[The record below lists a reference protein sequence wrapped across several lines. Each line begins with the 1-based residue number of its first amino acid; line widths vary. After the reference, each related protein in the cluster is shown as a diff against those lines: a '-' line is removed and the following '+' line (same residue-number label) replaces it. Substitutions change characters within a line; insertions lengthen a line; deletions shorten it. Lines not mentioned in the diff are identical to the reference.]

1 MIPSPLP
8 GSEPGRSRPRLLVVD
23 DQPANLQALY
33 RTFAADHQ
41 VYMATTG
48 TQALELA
55 RERLPDLILLDL
67 DLPDLDGFEVC
78 NRLHADPS
86 LRDTPVIVVTAHSDE
101 AAETRALS
109 TGAVDFIA
117 KPIHPAVVRARVH
130 THLMLKH
137 QGDLLRRMAFLDP
150 LTGLHNRRAMDER
163 LEAEL
168 RLAARQRQPLAVV
181 MIDIDRFKRYN
192 DHYGHLAGDDA
203 LRRIAAALQAGMLR
217 PMDLMTRYGGEEFV
231 GVLPGTDAPGA
242 LAVAERL
249 RAAVAALGLPHPQ
262 SGVQPH
268 VTVSV
273 GVACVAGEA
282 LGDPPGAASRLLS
295 RADQALYQA
304 KAAGRDGVV
313 LAADDA

>member
-8 GSEPGRSRPRLLVVD
+8 GSEPGLNRPRLLVVD

-55 RERLPDLILLDL
+55 RERQPDLILLDL

-78 NRLHADPS
+78 ARLRADPR

-150 LTGLHNRRAMDER
+150 LTGLHNRRALDER
-163 LEAEL
+163 LAADL
-168 RLAARQRQPLAVV
+168 RQAARQSQSLAVL

-203 LRRIAAALQAGMLR
+203 LRRVAATLQAGMLR
-217 PMDLMTRYGGEEFV
+217 PMDLVTRYGGEEFV
-231 GVLPGTDAPGA
+231 GLLPDTDPAGA
-242 LAVAERL
+242 MAVAERL
-249 RAAVAALGLPHPQ
+249 RDAVAALGLPHPL
-262 SGVQPH
+262 SEVKPCL
-268 VTVSV
+268 TISL
-273 GVACVAGEA
+273 GVACQ
-282 LGDPPGAASRLLS
+282 AANAPSDAARLLA
-295 RADQALYQA
+295 RAEQALLQA
-304 KAAGRDGVV
+304 KAAGRDGLV